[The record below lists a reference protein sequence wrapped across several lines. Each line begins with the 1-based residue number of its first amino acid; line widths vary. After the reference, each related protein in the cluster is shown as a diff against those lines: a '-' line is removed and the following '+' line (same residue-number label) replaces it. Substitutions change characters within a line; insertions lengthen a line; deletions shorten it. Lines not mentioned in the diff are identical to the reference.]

1 MLVVPGGKMS
11 HARRIIFALILH
23 DVIERKNK

>member
-11 HARRIIFALILH
+11 RAMGIIFALIMY
-23 DVIERKNK
+23 DVLERKSK